1 MSVKLN
7 AENIANLLGGA
18 KRSGGGFVC
27 RCPAHDDHDPSLAI
41 WDDAEGRLGIKCHA
55 RCSHQEVREAL
66 QKKGLW
72 PEGGRQRAHRG
83 DTNKE
88 RKRLS
93 DRLEPVVPVPGDA
106 PSPDFLKILGWSPTA
121 TYDYLDVSGNLLMS
135 VVRLDRLDREKQ
147 IRPVIYA
154 KDGLGQYK
162 WISSAHPV
170 PRPLFGLD
178 LLAADLSTPVL
189 IVEGEKAALAARD
202 RFPTHVVITWQGGAN
217 SVEKA
222 DWSPLSG
229 RDVTLWPDND
239 DPGATAMEAVAKRLR
254 PVAKTVRIV
263 SLPPDLPKGWD
274 LADDIPDAISPE
286 VILASAVAATDK
298 AALRQHIVTAATL
311 IANPL
316 PEPEYLID
324 KWLPK
329 NGLAMVWAARGL
341 GKTWFALT
349 LAIAVAKGQSFL
361 GYEVRNAA
369 TVLFID
375 GEMDLGELR
384 QRLRALCPE
393 PPDTLHILPSE
404 ALFRDGV
411 PLNIKESDDQKRI
424 IDAIAVLESEG
435 IRPALIILDNLSS
448 LTAGIDEND
457 NSALDGIIRWM
468 IGLRHAGVTVL
479 FVHHANKAGDQRGAS
494 RREDQLNTSISL
506 KTPDSKD
513 GNATP
518 HDGAHFIMEFTKTR
532 GPKPRPLSMELKLV
546 QLADGRMEWLMS
558 TGSRPSPRDEVLRVI
573 ATKKPRT
580 QDEIVQVLRRQKGT
594 VSKDCTAL
602 EAAGLIERHPLR
614 LTPKGRDRVVAIW
627 PDLYTIV
634 AEQGGLEIDK
644 GPI

>member
-1 MSVKLN
+1 MSTHLS
-7 AENIANLLGGA
+7 AEKIANFLGKA
-18 KRSGGGFVC
+18 KRSGGGFAC
-27 RCPAHDDHDPSLAI
+27 RCPAHDDNDPSLAI

-55 RCSHQEVREAL
+55 GCSYKDVREAL

-72 PEGGRQRAHRG
+72 PETSQQRASRG
-83 DTNKE
+83 DIKKE

-93 DRLEPVVPVPGDA
+93 DRLESVVPVPSAA
-106 PSPDFLKILGWSPTA
+106 PSPDFQKILGWVPTI
-121 TYDYLDVSGNLLMS
+121 TYEYLNANGNLLMI
-135 VVRLDRLDREKQ
+135 VARLDRLVGEKQ
-147 IRPVIYA
+147 IRPVIFA
-154 KDGLGQYK
+154 RNGLGK
-162 WISSAHPV
+162 NEWVSGALPA

-178 LLAADLSTPVL
+178 QLAANPSAPVL
-189 IVEGEKAALAARD
+189 IVEGEKTVLAARAL
-202 RFPTHVVITWQGGAN
+202 FPTHVVVTWPGGAN
-217 SVEKA
+217 SVGKA
-222 DWSPLSG
+222 DWTPLAG

-239 DPGATAMEAVAKRLR
+239 DPGVAAMEAIAKLLR
-254 PVAKTVRIV
+254 PTAKTVRIV
-263 SLPPDLPKGWD
+263 SLPPELPKGWD
-274 LADDIPDAISPE
+274 LADRMPDGISPS
-286 VILASAVAATDK
+286 VVLASAPTDK
-298 AALRQHIVTAATL
+298 AALRQHIVTARELLAK
-311 IANPL
+311 PL
-316 PEPEYLID
+316 VEPEYLIE
-324 KWLPK
+324 KWLPQ

-349 LAIAVAKGQSFL
+349 LAIAVAKGEDFL
-361 GYEVRNAA
+361 GYEVPSAK

-375 GEMDLGELR
+375 GEMALGELQ
-384 QRLRALCPE
+384 QRLRWLCP
-393 PPDTLHILPSE
+393 DHLDNLHILPSE
-404 ALFRDGV
+404 ALFRDSV
-411 PLNIKESDDQKRI
+411 PLNIREPDDQKRI
-424 IDAIAVLESEG
+424 IDAIAALESEG
-435 IRPALIILDNLSS
+435 VRPALIILDNLSS

-506 KTPDSKD
+506 KAPDNKD
-513 GNATP
+513 GSANP

-580 QDEIVQVLRRQKGT
+580 QDEIVQVLHRQKGT

-614 LTPKGRDRVVAIW
+614 LTQKGRDRVVELW
-627 PDLYTIV
+627 PELYSTV